1 MDQHK
6 KNQRLIIIIFGMTI
20 IPFLIALGL
29 NANLTWL
36 KSHVNKG
43 QLIEPIIT
51 TTHDDWL
58 GFDDFSQQNLKE
70 LQGHWL
76 IVNLIPSQHCQ
87 ALCLE
92 ALLKTKQLRLM
103 LGKDLSRTRRVVMVF
118 NDIPAETTR
127 QWWLKDSL
135 LWRLQLTQN
144 QTDETLYRT
153 LQQEDSLLDEAL
165 INRLLANEN
174 PALALRSDLI
184 RVKPNA
190 KLIEKLTQLRQGAIP
205 EGMLLLIDPL
215 GNIMMQ
221 YESGFNPYDVKTDLL
236 HLLRISQIG

>member
-29 NANLTWL
+29 NTNLTWL

-51 TTHDDWL
+51 TAHDDWF

-87 ALCLE
+87 ELCLE

-103 LGKDLSRTRRVVMVF
+103 LGKDLSRTRRVVMLF
-118 NDIPAETTR
+118 NAISDEKTH

-135 LWRLQLTQN
+135 LWRLQLSQN
-144 QTDETLYRT
+144 PTDETLYRT
-153 LQQEDSLLDEAL
+153 LKQEDNLLDEAL

-174 PALALRSDLI
+174 PELALRSDLI
-184 RVKPNA
+184 RVRPNT
-190 KLIEKLTQLRQGAIP
+190 KLIDKLTQLRQGQIP

-221 YESGFNPYDVKTDLL
+221 YEPGFNPYDVKTDLL